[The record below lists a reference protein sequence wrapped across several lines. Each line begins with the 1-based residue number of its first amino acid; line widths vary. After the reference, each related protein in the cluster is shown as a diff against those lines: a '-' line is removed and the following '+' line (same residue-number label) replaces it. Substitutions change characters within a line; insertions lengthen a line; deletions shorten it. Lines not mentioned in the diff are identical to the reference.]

1 MQRPITILNG
11 PMGTELIRRGVE
23 LPEGPWSAAGVRA
36 HRDVIG
42 DIHREYAGAGA
53 SVHTACTFR
62 TQPRFFPAEFGVL
75 TAEAVALARA
85 SVPRGHMVAGSLGPI
100 ADCYDPRGT
109 PEPVARPL
117 HRLMAEA
124 LRDAGADL
132 IVCETFPNVDEAMV
146 GAEEALR
153 TGLPVWVSFTSG
165 PRADLL
171 SPEQVEAG
179 ARRAASLG
187 AVAVLVNCVGV
198 DLIGPLVKA
207 AGAGLAGSGE
217 GGVRLGVYA
226 NAGEPGGGFGWGV
239 ASTDPTAAERYAA
252 AAASWIGLGA
262 TIVGACCGTGPAH
275 IAALAR
281 SFGPEPRG

>member
-1 MQRPITILNG
+1 MQRPIKILNG

-23 LPEGPWSAAGVRA
+23 LPEGPWSAAAVRA
-36 HRDVIG
+36 HREVIG
-42 DIHREYAGAGA
+42 QIHREYAAAGA

-62 TQPRFFPAEFGVL
+62 TQPRFFPDEFGVL

-85 SVPRGHMVAGSLGPI
+85 AVPRGHVVAGSLAPI

-109 PEPVARPL
+109 PEHVARPL
-117 HRLMAEA
+117 HRLMAAA

-132 IVCETFPNVDEAMV
+132 IVCETFPNVDEAIIA
-146 GAEEALR
+146 AEESLR
-153 TGLPVWVSFTSG
+153 TGLPVWVSFTAG

-171 SPEQVEAG
+171 ACEGMEAG

-187 AVAVLVNCVGV
+187 AGAVLVNCVGA
-198 DLIGPLVKA
+198 DRMGSLVA
-207 AGAGLAGSGE
+207 AARAGLAGSA
-217 GGVRLGVYA
+217 GVRLGAYA
-226 NAGEPGGGFGWGV
+226 NAGESDAGFGWGED
-239 ASTDPTAAERYAA
+239 SGDLAAAARYAA
-252 AAASWIGLGA
+252 AAESWIGLGA

-281 SFGPEPRG
+281 RFGSEPRG